1 MKLVRRA
8 RTISSLAC
16 SLVACAGLPL
26 VAVST
31 IAISD
36 TAATAQSST
45 SSDDA
50 ETRRAKRE
58 TLTLLSKPVT
68 LEVEDQPI
76 ADLFSFI
83 ADVTGAEIEPVYI
96 NDDLDT
102 VGIDPETEIT
112 VKVKE
117 IPALVVLER
126 ILLRAQRS
134 EASGE
139 EYTWQFTDYGS
150 IECGPKSRLN
160 ENSRVELYDV
170 SDLLYLVPNFDN
182 APEFDLQSAIQQ
194 GGQGGGGSSTSPFSG
209 GNQDP
214 QDITSFADR
223 AEALEQLIIS
233 TVEPDQWVDLGG
245 DGGSISLYNQSFII
259 TAPDYI
265 HRQIAGYDFWP
276 ARLQQIRKVKG
287 RQHVKIR
294 PSTDP

>member
-1 MKLVRRA
+1 
-8 RTISSLAC
+8 
-16 SLVACAGLPL
+16 
-26 VAVST
+26 
-31 IAISD
+31 
-36 TAATAQSST
+36 
-45 SSDDA
+45 
-50 ETRRAKRE
+50 
-58 TLTLLSKPVT
+58 LLSKPVT

-76 ADLFSFI
+76 SDLFSFI

-102 VGIDPETEIT
+102 VGIDPDTEIT

-194 GGQGGGGSSTSPFSG
+194 GGQGGGGGGQSPFSG